1 MCTLQLRLL
10 VLSLLEIASTTILFF
25 RRMEGVEGSLSN
37 EKQYQNGN
45 RAENGNVEQ
54 GDKNKE
60 GKFITQL
67 NIALEVNI
75 CCVET
80 CTMW

>member
-1 MCTLQLRLL
+1 
-10 VLSLLEIASTTILFF
+10 
-25 RRMEGVEGSLSN
+25 MEGVEGSLSN

-54 GDKNKE
+54 GDKDKE

-75 CCVET
+75 CCMEG